1 MLAIAA
7 EAALFF
13 LWENNPSFVLD
24 CEMSA
29 GSSDIWKY
37 LPTE

>member
-29 GSSDIWKY
+29 GSSDIWKH